1 MSRMV
6 VFSLAIAEASGKPAH
21 DGHRTRCQHKG
32 LKEQHWIASA
42 GGMGQRA
49 ATLSRFAPGFRFSV
63 RRPKFHSPHLLGT
76 LMSFVTP
83 GYPHMGNGMGHTTK
97 LQDWLAVAR
106 RGSADVRNEL
116 IEHTCE
122 RLRGLTHKMLRAYPK
137 VRRWSETDDVLQNA
151 MLRLHRSLAEVTP
164 KSPAEFYGLAAIQ
177 IRRELLDMARHYY
190 GAEGQGA
197 HHHTDG
203 GRAADVKPAEPCE
216 PETLERW
223 TEFHEQVD
231 RLPEEQ
237 QVVVGLLWYEGL
249 SQPDAAAVLEISLA
263 TLKRRWQ
270 AARLALFEKLKESW
284 C

>member
-1 MSRMV
+1 MSAQRTQGTALDRLSPGHGPKSGI
-6 VFSLAIAEASGKPAH
+6 FEPIRPWLPLFRAEAQIPFPPNAWYTGVIRDTEIK
-21 DGHRTRCQHKG
+21 Q
-32 LKEQHWIASA
+32 
-42 GGMGQRA
+42 
-49 ATLSRFAPGFRFSV
+49 
-63 RRPKFHSPHLLGT
+63 LGI
-76 LMSFVTP
+76 
-83 GYPHMGNGMGHTTK
+83 GMGHTTR

-106 RGSADVRNEL
+106 RGSADVRNKL

-122 RLRGLTHKMLRAYPK
+122 RLRALTHKMLMAYPK

-164 KSPAEFYGLAAIQ
+164 KSPAEFYGLAAVQ
-177 IRRELLDMARHYY
+177 IRRELLDLARHYY

-270 AARLALFEKLKESW
+270 AARLTLFEALKESW
-284 C
+284 CEE